1 MAKAVLT
8 ATRSQEWDA
17 GEERARRLIAR
28 QIREAT
34 LSAITLTLGVAAGLS
49 FSIIFLAS
57 GVLVAA
63 LVIPIALMGTGAY
76 FLLPPFLARRRGKEG

>member
-1 MAKAVLT
+1 MAKGILI
-8 ATRSQEWDA
+8 ATRSRERDD
-17 GEERARRLIAR
+17 GEERARRLIAW
-28 QIREAT
+28 QIRETT